1 MVIFVNS
8 SFSETAVAADLF
20 IEIYSPLCELK
31 SFLNDFW
38 SDDLPFKP
46 SWVFV
51 LLSLIYLLL
60 KILLRPDEGF
70 FISLYLFDCWHCSRK
85 LWSIWT

>member
-20 IEIYSPLCELK
+20 IDIYSPWSKLK
-31 SFLNDFW
+31 RFLNDFW
-38 SDDLPFKP
+38 SDDLPFNP

-60 KILLRPDEGF
+60 RILLRPDEGF
-70 FISLYLFDCWHCSRK
+70 FISHYLFDCWHFSR
-85 LWSIWT
+85 